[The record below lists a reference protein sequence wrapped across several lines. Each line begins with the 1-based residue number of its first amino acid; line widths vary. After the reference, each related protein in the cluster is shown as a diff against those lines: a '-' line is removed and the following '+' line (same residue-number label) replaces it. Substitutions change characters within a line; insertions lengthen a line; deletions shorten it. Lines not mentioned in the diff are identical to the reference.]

1 VKSISAADLLLRKL
15 EDVDRAG
22 TSEDREEEEEE
33 EEEEVW
39 VHNALSVRSII
50 ASISSFVGSLPE
62 ELKMVSAPMVSMF
75 TNSFL
80 PEQN

>member
-22 TSEDREEEEEE
+22 TSEDRE